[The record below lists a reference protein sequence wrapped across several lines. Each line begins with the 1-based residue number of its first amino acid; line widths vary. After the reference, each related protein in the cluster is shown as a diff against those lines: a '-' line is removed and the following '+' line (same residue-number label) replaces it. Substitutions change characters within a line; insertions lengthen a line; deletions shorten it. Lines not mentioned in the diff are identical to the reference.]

1 MSSRKVRKTTVP
13 GKQPRDNGAGYLRIS
28 DVSRMVGMSATM
40 LRTWE
45 RLGLT
50 HPVRTESN
58 YRLYSPED
66 VRLLMRIRHMRRVR
80 GLNAAAIRERLRQE
94 GLLRPS
100 GDGDA
105 RAFSSRWRKL
115 RLQQSASLTTVAR
128 AAGISV
134 GFLSAL
140 ERGHVKASVGTL
152 RRLARF
158 YKVNLFDLF
167 NDGGESS
174 RRIVRP
180 RERKLLEAAR
190 GVRMELLAWGNAVME
205 PHLFQIRPGA
215 GSGESYSHEG
225 EEFLFILRGQLKISL
240 EGEDYKLRA
249 GDSFYFESNTPH
261 SWLNPGRSDTLVLW
275 INTPPTF

>member
-1 MSSRKVRKTTVP
+1 
-13 GKQPRDNGAGYLRIS
+13 
-28 DVSRMVGMSATM
+28 MVGMSATM

-50 HPVRTESN
+50 RPVRTESN

-94 GLLRPS
+94 GLLRAGGN
-100 GDGDA
+100 GDLH
-105 RAFSSRWRKL
+105 AFAARWRKL
-115 RLQQSASLTTVAR
+115 RLEQNASLTTVAR
-128 AAGISV
+128 AAGISA

-152 RRLARF
+152 RRLAKF

-167 NDGGESS
+167 NDGEESS

-190 GVRMELLAWGNAVME
+190 GVRMELLAWGNTVME
-205 PHLFQIRPGA
+205 PHLFQIRAGA
-215 GSGESYSHEG
+215 GSGESYSHQG

-261 SWLNPGRSDTLVLW
+261 SWLNFGRNDTLVLW

>member
-1 MSSRKVRKTTVP
+1 MHSPRETARK
-13 GKQPRDNGAGYLRIS
+13 NGAGYLRIS

-50 HPVRTESN
+50 RPVRTESN

-66 VRLLMRIRHMRRVR
+66 VRLLMRIRHMRHVR
-80 GLNAAAIRERLRQE
+80 GLNAPAIMERLQQE
-94 GLLRPS
+94 GLLRTNRN
-100 GDGDA
+100 GDLK
-105 RAFSSRWRKL
+105 AFLSRWRKL
-115 RLQQSASLTTVAR
+115 RLQQKASLTTVAR
-128 AAGISV
+128 AAGISA

-167 NDGGESS
+167 NDSGESS

-190 GVRMELLAWGNAVME
+190 GVRMELLAWGNTVME
-205 PHLFQIRPGA
+205 PHLFQIKPGA
-215 GSGESYSHEG
+215 GSGESYSHQG
-225 EEFLFILRGQLKISL
+225 EEFLFILRGHLNISL
-240 EGEDYKLRA
+240 EGEEYEMRA